1 MWYLITGLVC
11 VFLIWNSNK
20 NRNAKIGKY
29 VILSILLPPIGYGL
43 WQAERPL
50 INDEQRFGGKGWNL
64 MKWIG
69 IIHTIMCLIWAFYGM
84 SVGAEVANQADSD
97 AGKVG
102 AAIGTGLGIMMIMMV
117 WFFGIVGS
125 LILGLILK
133 KPITETAQQ

>member
-69 IIHTIMCLIWAFYGM
+69 IIHTIMCVIWAFYGM